1 MSAVFLCRCNPP
13 SAFGIP
19 IGGFRGGGILWGS
32 VNKYY
37 RGHFLTFLI
46 VNPGTFQKIHSQEE
60 TGLPNV
66 PAELDK
72 LIDSL

>member
-1 MSAVFLCRCNPP
+1 MMTKKEAKKLTDAKTKCDFIRGVNDALE
-13 SAFGIP
+13 GIYDK
-19 IGGFRGGGILWGS
+19 F
-32 VNKYY
+32 Y
-37 RGHFLTFLI
+37 R
-46 VNPGTFQKIHSQEE
+46 GTFQKIHSQEE